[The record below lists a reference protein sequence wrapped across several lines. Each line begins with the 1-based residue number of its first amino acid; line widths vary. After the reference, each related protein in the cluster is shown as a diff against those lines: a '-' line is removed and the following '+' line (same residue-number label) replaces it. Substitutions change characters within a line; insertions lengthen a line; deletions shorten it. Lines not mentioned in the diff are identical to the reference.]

1 MRIGIDLD
9 DVLVQFLPSLIEFHN
24 NKYGTDLKLDQFASY
39 QFWETWGGTKEE
51 AIQKV
56 YDFHKTPYFSNMP
69 PVIGSQDAIKSLS
82 EKHELYVITSRQND
96 VAILTRKSVQTHFP
110 DSFSEI
116 NFTNHYS
123 QNSHSRTKKEICDSL
138 GIDIM
143 IEDSAD
149 YAISC
154 LDNGRKIFL
163 INQPWNVKRFIPQEV
178 SRVNSWQEI
187 VDSMEW

>member
-24 NKYGTDLKLDQFASY
+24 KTYGTKLKLEQFSSY

-56 YDFHKTPYFSNMP
+56 YSFHKTHYFENIP
-69 PVIGSQDAIKSLS
+69 PVIGAQEAVKSLS
-82 EKHELYVITSRQND
+82 EKHELYIITSRQND
-96 VAILTRKSVQTHFP
+96 VAEPTKKSVQKYFP
-110 DSFSEI
+110 NSFLEI
-116 NFTNHYS
+116 YFTNHYS
-123 QNSHSRTKKEICDSL
+123 QNGDAKTKKEVCDSL

-149 YAISC
+149 YAINC
-154 LDNGRKIFL
+154 LNNDRKIFL
-163 INQPWNVKRFIPQEV
+163 INQPWNIKRSIPQEIY
-178 SRVNSWQEI
+178 RVNSWREI
-187 VDSMEW
+187 IDSM